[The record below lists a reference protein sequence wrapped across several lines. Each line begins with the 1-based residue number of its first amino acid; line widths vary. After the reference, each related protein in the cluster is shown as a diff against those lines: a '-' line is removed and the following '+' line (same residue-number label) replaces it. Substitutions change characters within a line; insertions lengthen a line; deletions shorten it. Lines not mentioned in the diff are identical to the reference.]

1 MYFNGWCKMH
11 FWASKWQ
18 DSKELCTAWLVES
31 GIGFAVSI
39 SRNPLTQ
46 PQIISLSQQSAYRTT
61 VIDKTGKTAVLLRSS
76 SCSDG
81 FVVVCW
87 SCQFKMHVGY
97 PDLSLGYFLFKYVEK
112 LGDFV

>member
-39 SRNPLTQ
+39 HPATDHILG
-46 PQIISLSQQSAYRTT
+46 PAISIRDHCHSEGPKLLFWFRSDTET
-61 VIDKTGKTAVLLRSS
+61 ETHIDR
-76 SCSDG
+76 
-81 FVVVCW
+81 
-87 SCQFKMHVGY
+87 
-97 PDLSLGYFLFKYVEK
+97 YFRPIP
-112 LGDFV
+112 